1 MADLLVVK
9 AKLKECAGGCNVAGD
24 LAESLDKHARALM
37 KDAAARAKDNG
48 RRTIMA
54 KDVPGSFVCKD
65 AKTMLV
71 VRAKVKD
78 AAEGCNCA
86 GDLAEALNNVLNDK
100 VSSAVER
107 AKGNKRSTVMG
118 KDL

>member
-9 AKLKECAGGCNVAGD
+9 AKLKDVATGCNVAGD
-24 LAESLDKHARALM
+24 LAESLDKKARELM

-48 RRTIMA
+48 RRTVMA
-54 KDVPGSFVCKD
+54 KDIPGSFVCGKSE
-65 AKTMLV
+65 AMLV

-78 AAEGCNCA
+78 AADGCNVA
-86 GDLAEALNNVLNDK
+86 GDLAEALNNVLNGLVK
-100 VSSAVER
+100 NAVER